1 VTGQFRV
8 DQELLAQARARLSGR
23 ASLFWVLG
31 GAGAGKSTVC
41 AYLSAKYDIPVYRMD
56 DYIYGEYHGK
66 FLPARHPA
74 NYAWSTAPDPLAW
87 LLNLAWEEFD
97 AFNRAALPEYLDLF
111 AEELVCAQDA
121 PLLVDGGLC
130 NPVLLVQAVPASQ
143 VVCLAMPTLTSEA
156 IWESSQARRA
166 MKEMIYQRPDGERLW
181 QTFLGFDREIT
192 NTLLRESKMCGIHVC
207 ARRATEPVADF
218 AERVAQTLG
227 IGTARP
233 PISAL

>member
-1 VTGQFRV
+1 MTGQFRV
-8 DQELLAQARARLSGR
+8 DQELLVQARARLSGR

-41 AYLSAKYDIPVYRMD
+41 KCLSARYDIPVYHMD
-56 DYIYGEYHGK
+56 DYIYGDYHGR

-111 AEELVCAQDA
+111 AEDLDCAPEL
-121 PLLVDGGLC
+121 PLLVDGGLY
-130 NPVLLVQAVPASQ
+130 NPALLVQAVPASQ
-143 VVCLAMPTLTSEA
+143 VVCLTMPTLTSEA
-156 IWESSQARRA
+156 VWERDQERRA
-166 MKEMIYQRPDGERLW
+166 MKEMIYQLPDGERLW

-207 ARRATEPVADF
+207 TRSATEPVADF
-218 AERVAQTLG
+218 AERVAQILG
-227 IGTARP
+227 IGTGRP
-233 PISAL
+233 NASAS